1 MPNDSAIPYG
11 AEESVVIYRLMEH
24 VLEALPWIVG
34 IMAFMMIKL
43 VRVFTYHQ
51 QRMTEIL
58 NKTSAD
64 RGDIASLR
72 QEIAELKSLVNE
84 SVIASD
90 DRRRISVPPPAPD
103 LGERLRSKA

>member
-1 MPNDSAIPYG
+1 MQ
-11 AEESVVIYRLMEH
+11 H

-58 NKTSAD
+58 NKTSTD
-64 RGDIASLR
+64 RSDIASLR
-72 QEIAELKSLVNE
+72 QEIAELKSLVHQ

-90 DRRRISVPPPAPD
+90 DRKQAIAPPPTPE
-103 LGERLRSKA
+103 LSERLRSKS